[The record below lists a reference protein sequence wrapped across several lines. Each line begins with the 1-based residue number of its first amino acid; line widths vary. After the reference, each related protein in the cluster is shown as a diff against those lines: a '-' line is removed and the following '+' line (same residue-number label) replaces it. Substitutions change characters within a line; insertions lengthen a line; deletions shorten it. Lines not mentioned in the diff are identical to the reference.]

1 VILEN
6 SRFGKVNYKKSDIVW
21 MVRGLLGFD
30 ECKRYIIIA
39 LKGQEPFKW
48 LQSLD
53 DPNLAFLMID
63 PLFFKQDYVVE
74 VNPKDIALLGANEP
88 SEISIFVLVTITS
101 GQPDKMSV
109 NLQGPLIINKHNL
122 HGAQLVLG
130 ESTYGTRHFIFK
142 DLEKKM
148 ADCAV

>member
-1 VILEN
+1 MILESN
-6 SRFGKVNYKKSDIVW
+6 RFGKVNYKKSDIVW
-21 MVRGLLGFD
+21 LVRGLLGFD
-30 ECKRYIIIA
+30 EHKRYIIVA

-63 PLFFKQDYVVE
+63 PLFFKPDYVVE
-74 VNPKDIALLGANEP
+74 VNPKDIGLLGAR
-88 SEISIFVLVTITS
+88 SLDDISTFTLVTIPT
-101 GQPDKMSV
+101 GQPDKMTV
-109 NLQGPLIINKHNL
+109 NLQGPLIINKRNL

-130 ESTYGTRHFIFK
+130 DSNYDTRHLIFK
-142 DLEKKM
+142 DLEKRM